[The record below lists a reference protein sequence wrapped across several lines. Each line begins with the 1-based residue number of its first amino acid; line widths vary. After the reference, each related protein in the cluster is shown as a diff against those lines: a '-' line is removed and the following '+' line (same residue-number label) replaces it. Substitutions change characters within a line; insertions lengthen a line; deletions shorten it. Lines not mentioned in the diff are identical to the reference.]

1 MFSGMAGVG
10 HFFAWDGGCVLIG
23 RHTAFVPPHAHQAI
37 QIVFGQ
43 DRNVL
48 LRGSDQEAWVEHRL
62 AIIPSRQPH
71 SLDATAC
78 SHACVVFV
86 EPETREG
93 RALTERYLEHGI
105 ASVDAPYLADL
116 IPPLFE
122 AWQTRP
128 DSTVVSRAVW
138 QIIRALTGG
147 VEPSVITDPR
157 IERAVA
163 YINVHLSENPT
174 LDEVARESNLSPS
187 RFRHLFV
194 EQTGM
199 GLRPYMLWRRLLKVW
214 ELLMDGASLSAAA
227 HAAGFADSAHLSRTS
242 KRMFGIPP
250 SAIQIVSP
258 MAARAPE
265 LTAYKPAPA
274 FKT

>member
-1 MFSGMAGVG
+1 MFVGMAGLG

-23 RHTAFVPPHAHQAI
+23 KHTAAVPPHAHQAI
-37 QIVFGQ
+37 QIVFGR
-43 DRNVL
+43 DSSIL
-48 LRGSDQEAWVEHRL
+48 LRGSDKDPWVEHRL

-71 SLDATAC
+71 TLDATA
-78 SHACVVFV
+78 STHACVVFV

-93 RALTERYLEHGI
+93 RALTERYLQHGI
-105 ASVDAPYLADL
+105 ASVAVEGLAEL
-116 IPPLFE
+116 VPPLFE
-122 AWQTRP
+122 AWLTRP
-128 DSTVVSRAVW
+128 DPALVSRGVW
-138 QIIRALTGG
+138 EIIRALTGG
-147 VEPSVITDPR
+147 VQPSVITDPR

-163 YINVHLSENPT
+163 FINAHLGEAPT
-174 LDEVARESNLSPS
+174 LEEVAREANLSPS

-199 GLRPYMLWRRLLKVW
+199 GLRPYMLWRRLLRVW
-214 ELLMDGASLSAAA
+214 ELLMEGASLSAAA

-258 MAARAPE
+258 MAARAPQQPE
-265 LTAYKPAPA
+265 SVS
-274 FKT
+274 

>member
-1 MFSGMAGVG
+1 M
-10 HFFAWDGGCVLIG
+10 LIG
-23 RHTAFVPPHAHQAI
+23 KHTAAVPPHSHQAI
-37 QIVFGQ
+37 QIVFGR
-43 DRNVL
+43 DANIL
-48 LRGSDQEAWVEHRL
+48 LRGSEQEAWVEHRL

-71 SLDATAC
+71 TLDATGS

-93 RALTERYLEHGI
+93 RALTEHYLEHGI
-105 ASVDAPYLADL
+105 ASIDAGYLAQL

-122 AWQTRP
+122 AWLTKP
-128 DSTVVSRAVW
+128 DPAAVSRGVW

-163 YINVHLSENPT
+163 FINAHLGEAPT
-174 LDEVARESNLSPS
+174 LEEVAGEANLSPS

-214 ELLMDGASLSAAA
+214 ELLMDGASLSEAA

-242 KRMFGIPP
+242 RRMFGIPP

-265 LTAYKPAPA
+265 LRAYNPAPA